1 MGLLLLIGLM
11 AIPVTLYRSE
21 LMSLSRYFVLHYG
34 GPGVALGFLLPDMI
48 PIPFTQ
54 DVFTGLAVI
63 GGMSFVEALVWA
75 TAGSLAGGSLGFWIG
90 RRLGQTARFQQ
101 FVRGSGAQAYQ
112 LVQTHGSWAVAIGAV
127 TPIPYSVICWSCG
140 ALDYPYRKLLLISV
154 LRVPR
159 IAFYLWLIIAGL
171 SWVIG
176 LDVESLQAE

>member
-1 MGLLLLIGLM
+1 M

-34 GPGVALGFLLPDMI
+34 GPGVAVGFLLPDMI

-63 GGMSFVEALVWA
+63 GGMSFAEALAWA
-75 TAGSLAGGSLGFWIG
+75 TAGSLTGGSLGFWIG
-90 RRLGQTARFQQ
+90 RRLGQTMRFQRFIQ
-101 FVRGSGAQAYQ
+101 GSGAQAYQ

-176 LDVESLQAE
+176 LDVDSLHAE